1 MKENSIV
8 DKNESERKVKVIG
21 HKELRINQFR
31 YFVLFNNLGHLY
43 IFLKTMQMLIIV
55 ILFNY

>member
-31 YFVLFNNLGHLY
+31 CFV
-43 IFLKTMQMLIIV
+43 
-55 ILFNY
+55 